1 MQKLLL
7 IILALVFI
15 VPAGYTESYFYK
27 AGGFCQYGQIDK
39 SSYSSCDPFIVKIDG
54 YKYFMFEDNGAP
66 YTYHNILGCKG
77 QKEALFDPLRELDKD
92 NDKVLTQQELKDG
105 NIRFVKLD
113 IGSWLAID
121 KKGKDYPI
129 DDVAYIDLKSLRVG
143 SCRIPLGSFDLYL
156 YPNNKKQKQIIGKTY
171 SIHPHKAKRLLKN

>member
-1 MQKLLL
+1 
-7 IILALVFI
+7 
-15 VPAGYTESYFYK
+15 
-27 AGGFCQYGQIDK
+27 
-39 SSYSSCDPFIVKIDG
+39 
-54 YKYFMFEDNGAP
+54 MFEDNGAP

-121 KKGKDYPI
+121 KKGKD
-129 DDVAYIDLKSLRVG
+129 
-143 SCRIPLGSFDLYL
+143 C
-156 YPNNKKQKQIIGKTY
+156 
-171 SIHPHKAKRLLKN
+171 KRLSD